1 MSNPPFSF
9 KVELKSYA
17 EFSNKEI
24 FCDFEP
30 SPELADNL
38 KKRGFKFGKHLLKF
52 LRSKFKG
59 IEKFKIIL
67 TRGGTRIEGNN
78 VFVNLN
84 EYKSHGW
91 KTWYGEY
98 SRIGEIAANSYFQK
112 ILNLKPVFSTEIVKK
127 YGSNF
132 IKTFEEL
139 DEKEKEAVLNNS
151 KSKKIFEYINKLPLQ
166 QQKYLL
172 KKIDLILG
180 LAPRYY
186 LLKDSL
192 KEFRKII
199 RNHKKEKGKN
209 ERGIHAFLKRN
220 YWLLGI
226 EYWDLNIKSSI
237 SEEGKRT
244 DKEVIRE
251 DLTKPDFIIEGIDG
265 IKTNVRFI
273 ELEDIKD
280 KVKHK
285 KGQKET
291 GLISS
296 ETIDGISQALRYNIN
311 AKLQGLHPKGVV
323 IVGTYE
329 KNAQKW
335 KEKLLIVK
343 EFLGN
348 IEILTY
354 DDIIE
359 RAKNVIEFFE
369 RYGNK
374 NNKKL

>member
-1 MSNPPFSF
+1 MNNLLYPF
-9 KVELKSYA
+9 KIELKSYA
-17 EFSNKEI
+17 ELSDKEI
-24 FCDFEP
+24 FCDFTP
-30 SPELADNL
+30 SNELAEKL

-52 LRSKFKG
+52 LRSKFKS
-59 IEKFKIIL
+59 IDKFKLIL
-67 TRGGTRIEGNN
+67 TKGGTRIEGSD
-78 VFVNLN
+78 VYVNID
-84 EYKSHGW
+84 EYTSHGW

-98 SRIGEIAANSYFQK
+98 SRIGEVAANSYFQK
-112 ILNLKPVFSTEIVKK
+112 TLNLEPIFSTEIVKK

-132 IKTFEEL
+132 IKTFEKL
-139 DEKEKEAVLNNS
+139 DEKEKEMVLNNP
-151 KSKKIFEYINKLPLQ
+151 KSKKIFEYINKLPLK

-192 KEFRKII
+192 KEFRKKV
-199 RNHKKEKGKN
+199 REHKKQKGKN
-209 ERGIHAFLKRN
+209 EKDIHAFLKKH

-237 SEEGKRT
+237 SEEGERT
-244 DKEVIRE
+244 DKEVIQE
-251 DLTKPDFIIEGIDG
+251 DSTKPDFIIDGIDG

-296 ETIDGISQALRYNIN
+296 ETMDGISQVLRYNIN

-329 KNAQKW
+329 KDAQKW
-335 KEKLLIVK
+335 KEKLLTVK

-369 RYGNK
+369 KYGNK
-374 NNKKL
+374 KK